1 MAQPNPHRQRK
12 LVTFRLGQ
20 ETYALPLEPVV
31 QIVPMVTITSLPE
44 IDDPVAGVINVRGQ
58 AVPVVDM
65 RWHIGLEQA
74 SYLLH
79 TPIILIRIGQST
91 VGLVVDE
98 VLDVLGLA
106 AGELIQPAAILP
118 QGLSQAPVLDALA
131 PISGHLA
138 PLLDPEHLFRP
149 EQRQALARVAELL
162 PQLSAAPGEI
172 AEAQS

>member
-1 MAQPNPHRQRK
+1 
-12 LVTFRLGQ
+12 
-20 ETYALPLEPVV
+20 
-31 QIVPMVTITSLPE
+31 MVTITPLPE

-65 RWHIGLEQA
+65 RRHVGLEQA

-79 TPIILIRIGQST
+79 TPIILTHIGQST

-106 AGELIQPAAILP
+106 ASELIQPAKILP
-118 QGLSQAPVLDALA
+118 EGLSQAPVLDALA
-131 PISGHLA
+131 LICDRLA

-149 EQRQALARVAELL
+149 EQRQALARAAQLL
-162 PQLSAAPGEI
+162 PQLSATPAQI